1 MQTLEDL
8 GTRLNLRRQWLQLG
22 LLSAS
27 VVTPLLARWNDLR
40 AAERARALAEEAE
53 SRLKGVGGLAPW
65 TRRQAQQQL
74 AELAAKTNGKAL
86 SRHKVSAGLWLTG
99 AAIGL
104 VAAGAGAYVLV
115 RRRMSALTEEQLL
128 YDLAPASLNG
138 RAVTNASA
146 PAAAAAAVAPTSRT
160 RSAPAP
166 AVSAGAAGMPTA
178 PDADA
183 IAAQTTPAI
192 APEIT
197 PTGAL
202 PGDASALTPEGEPAD
217 AVDPGSA
224 PFIGNIHTMIYH
236 EADADDLPA
245 EENRI
250 YFASEAEARLAG
262 YRRDRDEVLP
272 SEEES
277 ATPTGE

>member
-1 MQTLEDL
+1 MQTLEDI
-8 GTRLNLRRQWLQLG
+8 GTRLNMRRQWLQLG

-115 RRRMSALTEEQLL
+115 RRRMSALTEEQQL

-138 RAVTNASA
+138 RAVANATA
-146 PAAAAAAVAPTSRT
+146 PAAAAAPTSRT

-166 AVSAGAAGMPTA
+166 AMNAGAAGMPTA
-178 PDADA
+178 PDVDA
-183 IAAQTTPAI
+183 VAAQTTPAT

-202 PGDASALTPEGEPAD
+202 PGGATALTPEEEPAD
-217 AVDPGSA
+217 AVDPTSA

-245 EENRI
+245 EENRT

-272 SEEES
+272 SEAGS
-277 ATPTGE
+277 TTPTGE

>member
-40 AAERARALAEEAE
+40 ATERARALAEEAE

-74 AELAAKTNGKAL
+74 AELAAQTNGKAL

-115 RRRMSALTEEQLL
+115 RRRMSALTEEQQL

-138 RAVTNASA
+138 RAVANATV
-146 PAAAAAAVAPTSRT
+146 PAAAAAPTSRT
-160 RSAPAP
+160 RGAPAP
-166 AVSAGAAGMPTA
+166 AMNAGAAAMPTA
-178 PDADA
+178 PGADA
-183 IAAQTTPAI
+183 VSAQT
-192 APEIT
+192 APQAASEIT

-202 PGDASALTPEGEPAD
+202 PGGATTLTPEGEPTGAI
-217 AVDPGSA
+217 DPGSA

-245 EENRI
+245 AENRI

-272 SEEES
+272 SEAES
-277 ATPTGE
+277 TTPTGE